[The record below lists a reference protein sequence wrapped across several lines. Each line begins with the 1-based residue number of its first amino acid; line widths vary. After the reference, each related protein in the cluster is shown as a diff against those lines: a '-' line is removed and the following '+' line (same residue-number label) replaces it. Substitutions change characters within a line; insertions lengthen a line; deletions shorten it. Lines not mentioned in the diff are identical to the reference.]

1 MTTNPLYALRSVGD
15 NAYQMAKFDSDF
27 NVEATYNLIAKG
39 SDFSCDCPANNR
51 SVVLTRCKHRRMMPL
66 MLGAVNT
73 DRFFDPI
80 TGQWHQPLAKDLAE
94 LIANEQGEVVGE
106 AVPIPEPLTAEE
118 IEELPDDLEKDFQH
132 AMQEPPTDLPAVA
145 VALPIPPVPQ
155 APQVTRRR

>member
-51 SVVLTRCKHRRMMPL
+51 SVVLKRCKHRRMMVV
-66 MLGAVNT
+66 MLGAVNI

-80 TGQWHQPLAKDLAE
+80 TGQWHQPLGVATVCFTNIREKLSGAPA
-94 LIANEQGEVVGE
+94 LST
-106 AVPIPEPLTAEE
+106 AVRNKST
-118 IEELPDDLEKDFQH
+118 
-132 AMQEPPTDLPAVA
+132 
-145 VALPIPPVPQ
+145 
-155 APQVTRRR
+155 